1 AEELGATFFEVVV
14 LCAWLLFRDAGCDT
28 AVFEVG
34 LGGRFDAT
42 NTADPRVSVI
52 TGVDLDHT
60 AVLGNSVA
68 EIAADKA
75 CIGRSGRP
83 LFTAARGEALA
94 VIREHAGKHGTD
106 VRAAGTDFQAELLGS
121 DWSGNRIRV
130 REGSWELEFDVALPG
145 PYQLD
150 NAALAALAARELGA
164 DDTALTEGAAAVRW
178 PGRFETVRAAD
189 RSWLLDGAHNPA
201 GARALK
207 AALAELGARPAVLIA
222 GLTADKD
229 AAGIARELAGVAPFI
244 IATRSLLSPR
254 ALEPEE
260 TARLFEEAGVAA
272 AATAPDPDR
281 ALQLA
286 REASKPA
293 ELVVAAGSLYL
304 LGELRPLFSGGR
316 AGPYGRWQ

>member
-1 AEELGATFFEVVV
+1 MNTELDWLMNLQLFGMKPGLGRMEELLRRFGNPQQQLETVLIGGTNGKGSTASLLAAMLSAAGRRTGLFTSPHLTEITERFVVDGTEASLEQLKETLRSVRPAAEELGATFFEVVV

-150 NAALAALAARELGA
+150 NAALAAVAARELGA

-178 PGRFETVRAAD
+178 PG
-189 RSWLLDGAHNPA
+189 
-201 GARALK
+201 
-207 AALAELGARPAVLIA
+207 
-222 GLTADKD
+222 
-229 AAGIARELAGVAPFI
+229 
-244 IATRSLLSPR
+244 
-254 ALEPEE
+254 
-260 TARLFEEAGVAA
+260 
-272 AATAPDPDR
+272 
-281 ALQLA
+281 
-286 REASKPA
+286 
-293 ELVVAAGSLYL
+293 
-304 LGELRPLFSGGR
+304 
-316 AGPYGRWQ
+316 